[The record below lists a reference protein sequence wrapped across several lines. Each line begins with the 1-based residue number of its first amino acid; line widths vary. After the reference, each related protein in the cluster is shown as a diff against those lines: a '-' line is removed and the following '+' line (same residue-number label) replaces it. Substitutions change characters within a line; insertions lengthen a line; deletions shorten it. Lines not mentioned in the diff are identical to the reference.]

1 MKLVLITLN
10 LLLLIILGIRAVPL
24 NIYSNT
30 FNATLL
36 GVSALLIGA
45 ILGFF
50 IAKKND
56 DTAQNKDKSKFDY
69 DEFEQ
74 YKLYATCIVVSMI
87 TCFIL
92 SFNVNYLISF
102 SPYRNEMVLIQD
114 IQPFIKARGGLMA
127 GEKLEPTGYHV
138 FFKKEDKLERLRI
151 AQINDYEQFINN
163 EMPLVFRK
171 GLLGFDCF
179 YPKS

>member
-1 MKLVLITLN
+1 MKLFLITLN
-10 LLLLIILGIRAVPL
+10 LLLLTILGIRAVPL

-36 GVSALLIGA
+36 GLSALLIGA

-56 DTAQNKDKSKFDY
+56 DIAQNKDESSFDH

-92 SFNVNYLISF
+92 SFNINYLISF
-102 SPYRNEMVLIQD
+102 SDYRSEKIFVED
-114 IQPFIKARGGLMA
+114 IQPFIKARGGVIV

-138 FFKKEDKLERLRI
+138 FFKKENKLERLRI
-151 AQINDYEQFINN
+151 AQLNDYEQLIHNDMAFT
-163 EMPLVFRK
+163 FRK

-179 YPKS
+179 YPQM